1 LHICRD
7 AFCICCLICNTI
19 GTQRNMT
26 NTVLFF
32 CTTLSTHVTWFL
44 SDGFLNLDQ
53 IFSPSTLWSTLTRFC
68 TVALCWTLTRFC
80 TLAMCWTLTTACTVP
95 CCRRSCCSSSGS
107 SCSTSRS
114 CLHRQP
120 TPYSTTWY
128 KLLEIFFITEDVNLV
143 LFYNH

>member
-1 LHICRD
+1 MHICRD

-32 CTTLSTHVTWFL
+32 FTTLSTHMAWFS
-44 SDGFLNLDQ
+44 SDGFLNLHVDQ
-53 IFSPSTLWSTLTRFC
+53 ILSPSTFWSMLTRFC
-68 TVALCWTLTRFC
+68 TV
-80 TLAMCWTLTTACTVP
+80 AMCWTLTTACTVP

-107 SCSTSRS
+107 LCSTSRS
-114 CLHRQP
+114 CPHRLP

-128 KLLEIFFITEDVNLV
+128 KCLIIFTI
-143 LFYNH
+143 